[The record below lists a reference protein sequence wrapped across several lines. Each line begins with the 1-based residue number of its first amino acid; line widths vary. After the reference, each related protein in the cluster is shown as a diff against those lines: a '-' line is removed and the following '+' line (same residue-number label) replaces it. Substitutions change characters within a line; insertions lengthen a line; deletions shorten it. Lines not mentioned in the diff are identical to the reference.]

1 MFNIYKPGQGKY
13 TRLYSALG
21 AAVVV
26 LLGCM
31 RLYQKLDA
39 LVGVWGLSK
48 NTGLWISTM
57 VPVAVFVVLGL
68 LIIWLVNKPT
78 VSDFMI
84 SAEGEIKKVNWSSR
98 NEIVVSTTVVI
109 AVVFLMAVLLGVTD
123 VVFRVIF
130 SNILG

>member
-13 TRLYSALG
+13 TRLYSAFG
-21 AAVVV
+21 AGVVV

-39 LVGVWGLSK
+39 LVGVWGMSK
-48 NTGLWISTM
+48 NAGMWLSTM
-57 VPVAVFVVLGL
+57 VPVGIFVVLGL
-68 LIIWLVNKPT
+68 LIMWLINKPS

-98 NEIVVSTTVVI
+98 NEIAVSTIVVI
-109 AVVFLMAVLLGVTD
+109 SVVFLMAALLGITD
-123 VVFRVIF
+123 VVFRIIF